1 MRGRLPA
8 PAINNM
14 VKEKV
19 CKYENLY
26 NAMLKCKRNVLWK
39 DSVAGFV
46 MHGLV
51 NCYKLRE
58 ELLNG
63 TYKICDYSVFT
74 IREPK
79 ERVIVST
86 RFRDRVF
93 QRSLCDNYLTE
104 AISRSFI
111 YDNCACQVGKGT
123 HFARNRLKHHLRN
136 FYSRF
141 GASGYVLKCDVKSYF
156 GSTRHDVAIAAVRKR
171 VHDEWAVSMVEDIV
185 NSFNHGPDPDVGIG
199 LGSQVSQLIQLA
211 VLDDLDHFIKEQLKI
226 KNYVRYMD
234 DFILMHPDK
243 EYLKFCRAKIEDELS
258 IIGLKL
264 SSKKT
269 QVFPVTQNI
278 PFLGFTFR
286 LTETGK
292 ISVWI
297 MHSKIGRYK
306 RKLRRLIGRTVNGY
320 MTKKDVD
327 VSFQCWRAHASYGDC
342 ENLIRAVEEYYYEY
356 WEESN
361 VQSII
366 AA

>member
-1 MRGRLPA
+1 MQGWLSA
-8 PAINNM
+8 PAVNNM
-14 VKEKV
+14 VKEEV

-46 MHGLV
+46 MNGLV

-58 ELLNG
+58 ELLND
-63 TYKICDYSVFT
+63 TYELCGYSVFT

-86 RFRDRVF
+86 RFRDRVV

-123 HFARNRLKHHLRN
+123 HFARNRLKHHLRD
-136 FYSRF
+136 FYKRF
-141 GASGYVLKCDVKSYF
+141 GVDGYVLKCDVKSYF
-156 GSTRHDVAIAAVRKR
+156 GSTRHDVAKAAVRKR
-171 VHDEWAVSMVEDIV
+171 VDDEWAVSMVDDIID
-185 NSFNHGPDPDVGIG
+185 SFNHGTDPDVGIG

-211 VLDDLDHFIKEQLKI
+211 VLDDLDHFIKEKLKI

-243 EYLKFCRAKIEDELS
+243 EYLKYCREQIEIELS
-258 IIGLKL
+258 KIGLRL
-264 SSKKT
+264 SDKKT
-269 QVFPVTQNI
+269 QVFPITQNI

-286 LTETGK
+286 LTPTGK
-292 ISVWI
+292 VVV
-297 MHSKIGRYK
+297 
-306 RKLRRLIGRTVNGY
+306 RLIHNKISKYRRKVKSMVNRVDRGL
-320 MTKKDVD
+320 MTKEDVD
-327 VSFQCWRAHASYGDC
+327 ASFQCWRAHASYGDC
-342 ENLIRAVEEYYYEY
+342 RKLIRAVEQFYYEY
-356 WEESN
+356 WEEI
-361 VQSII
+361 VG
-366 AA
+366 